1 MRLKLARTINVLGFS
16 PVKLHRKTADF
27 TWIDRLALISIS
39 IIYSLKPGVYGLQTF
54 WFLYT
59 VVFLCLVPITA
70 ILLEFVW
77 IYRIKKEENRTPF
90 IAFWVSLFSFAI
102 GSLGCLIYHS
112 PHAVLAIC
120 AAYLATGVL
129 VALLKRSPESPVS
142 IYAAGV
148 GGAIM
153 LLVYFLNWWWA
164 LGFLLIILVGW
175 SRMVTAHLSYTQ
187 VLAGGLAGAA
197 MTAVSLFVFYAM

>member
-1 MRLKLARTINVLGFS
+1 MKLKLARAINVLGFS
-16 PVKLHRKTADF
+16 P
-27 TWIDRLALISIS
+27 ILALISIS
-39 IIYSLKPGVYGLQTF
+39 IIYGLKPDVYGGQAF
-54 WFLYT
+54 WYIYTIAFLAII
-59 VVFLCLVPITA
+59 PITA
-70 ILLEFVW
+70 ILLEFLW
-77 IYRIKKEENRTPF
+77 IYRIKREENRTPF
-90 IAFWVSLFSFAI
+90 VSFWVSLFSFAI
-102 GSLGCLIYHS
+102 GSLGCLIYDS
-112 PHAVLAIC
+112 PHAVLAIF
-120 AAYLATGVL
+120 AAYLATGVV

-175 SRMVTAHLSYTQ
+175 SRMVTAHLSFTQ